1 MKIYQQLFINTI
13 SLILLLGANA
23 KANAQLTPK
32 PQPIPIP
39 LPSPTPLNSPTP
51 PTIPAT
57 PPSSPRV
64 NVNKIEIIGSTV
76 FKPQELQAVVQEF
89 TGKSLTFEEI
99 RQAADAV
106 TKLYLNKGYI
116 TSRAVV
122 VEQPVVDGLVKLQI
136 IEGSLES
143 IEIRGTKKI
152 NPDYV
157 RSRIKLGAGTPV
169 SQIELEN
176 HLRLLRLDPLF
187 ENVEANLRA
196 GEGIG
201 KSILAVQVVEANP
214 VVGSIGI
221 DNFSSPS
228 VGSERFNLDF
238 THRNLT
244 GNGDQ
249 LSASYSR
256 TTTGGANV
264 YDLSYRLPLN
274 AKNGTIQFRV
284 SPSSYEITDPK
295 FKRFGI
301 EGSAN
306 SYDIS
311 YRQPLERSPQRE
323 LALSLGFNYRD
334 GQTLIQDIQIDDTT
348 TSVFRFEQDYVIRD
362 VRGAWGFRSQFNVG
376 TAILGA
382 TSNRNPD
389 GQFFSWLGQAQRA
402 QILNQDNLLILQADL
417 QLSPDGLPA
426 SHQFV
431 IGGGQSLRGFRQNAR
446 IGDNG
451 VRFSVEDQ
459 ITLHRNEGGQPIV
472 RVAPFLDL
480 GTVWNA
486 ADNPVRSPNQN
497 FLAGLGLGLLWQ
509 PLPKLNIRTDFAFP
523 LVDLQDKGNNAQDSG
538 LYFTVNYGF

>member
-1 MKIYQQLFINTI
+1 MKTLNRFYK
-13 SLILLLGANA
+13 LILSNSVYITLLLSCHEIAIA
-23 KANAQLTPK
+23 QITQITQIELSQLTPL
-32 PQPIPIP
+32 PQP
-39 LPSPTPLNSPTP
+39 LPT
-51 PTIPAT
+51 
-57 PPSSPRV
+57 PRV
-64 NVNKIEIIGSTV
+64 NVNKIEIVGNTV
-76 FKPQELQAVVQEF
+76 FKTEELQASVQEF

-176 HLRLLRLDPLF
+176 QLRLLRLDPLF

-264 YDLSYRLPLN
+264 YDLSYRLPVN

-323 LALSLGFNYRD
+323 FALSLGFNYRD

-426 SHQFV
+426 SQQFV

-451 VRFSVEDQ
+451 VRFSAEDQ

-472 RVAPFLDL
+472 RIAPFIDL
-480 GTVWNA
+480 GAIWNA
-486 ADNPVRSPNQN
+486 SDNPAPSPNQN